1 MTGAHSHDPKR
12 MLQANTQRDN
22 RDKNIKIT
30 LENQDLWNNFHGL
43 GTEMIITK
51 CGRYVQNY
59 LFQISIVIV
68 AFEMYNMWC
77 QPNQGVVEQTG

>member
-30 LENQDLWNNFHGL
+30 LENQDLWNKFHGL

-51 CGRYVQNY
+51 CGRYVQNK
-59 LFQISIVIV
+59 LSCRFILIVVFQKCTTFD
-68 AFEMYNMWC
+68 A
-77 QPNQGVVEQTG
+77 EQIRMG